1 MRMKTFILKLR
12 DESGQAVVL
21 VALAMGIFLLG
32 AIGLAIDGAHL
43 YAQFQMAQSAADA
56 AAEAGIMSIFDGT
69 NTDAQA
75 TAFSTSGTFTC
86 GVSDP
91 RTPCAFAAINGFN
104 LAGDAVTVSFPAD
117 STVPGVN
124 FSGSDPTNL
133 IQVTIQRQV
142 KTTLMNMLGTSLSTI
157 QATAKAA
164 IVDVLAPVPIIIAHP
179 SLTGS
184 FSTNGG
190 ILVTICGGP
199 TRSIQ
204 VNSDAATAIIT
215 KGTSGTVDLS
225 HAGPPDPGNCSTG
238 TGADF
243 GTFGGP
249 SSAPF
254 TFLGGSKPGK
264 YLQPASPIADPL
276 AGVPA
281 PPIPSYTPPD
291 PPSSGSTYQLNPGQ
305 NGCPA
310 APLKQCYRYSPGLYP
325 GGILGKNETMVFSP
339 GIYYVQTGGVT
350 CTANCSM
357 YMATAGTPDTGPN
370 STNTGW
376 TQNILIYNSGSGAF
390 NIGANG
396 NVGLPG
402 SPLLGSPDSSIY
414 KGILFF
420 EDHTSPANTGSNAH
434 SMGGGGALQLQGA
447 IYLTNTK
454 DTMDGDA
461 THYQELDLQGTPG
474 SQTKIRGRIIVDAL
488 QMGGNAGVEMD
499 LDSIPNQIIREVAL
513 VQ

>member
-1 MRMKTFILKLR
+1 VKIKDFIAKLLQN
-12 DESGQAVVL
+12 ESGQAAVL

-32 AIGLAIDGAHL
+32 AVGLAIDGSHL
-43 YAQFQMAQSAADA
+43 YAQYQMAQSAADA

-69 NTDAQA
+69 NNNGQS
-75 TAFSTSGTFTC
+75 TAFSTAGSFTC
-86 GVSDP
+86 GIPDA
-91 RTPCAFAAINGFN
+91 RTPCAFAEINGFN
-104 LAGDAVTVSFPAD
+104 VAGDTVTVSFPAD

-124 FSGSDPTNL
+124 FSNSDPTNL

-142 KTTLMNMLGTSLSTI
+142 KTTLMKLLGPSLSTI
-157 QATAKAA
+157 QVTAMAA
-164 IVDVLAPVPIIIAHP
+164 IVDVVAPTPIIVAHP
-179 SLTGS
+179 TMTGS

-190 ILVTICGGP
+190 ILITICGGP
-199 TRSIQ
+199 KRSVQI
-204 VNSDAATAIIT
+204 NSNATTAIT
-215 KGTSGTVDLS
+215 TAGSGTVDLS
-225 HAGPPDPGNCSTG
+225 HAGPPDPGDCSTG

-249 SSAPF
+249 SSPPF
-254 TFLGGSKPGK
+254 IYLGGSTGT
-264 YLQPASPIADPL
+264 YLQPASPIEDPL
-276 AGVPA
+276 DGVPA

-291 PPSSGSTYQLNPGQ
+291 PPSSGTTYQLNPGQ

-310 APLKQCYRYSPGLYP
+310 APLKQCYLYSPGLYP
-325 GGILGKNETMVFSP
+325 AGLNGKNETMVFAP
-339 GIYYVQTGGVT
+339 GIYYVQNGGVS

-357 YMATAGTPDTGPN
+357 YMATAGTPDSGSN

-376 TQNILIYNSGSGAF
+376 TDNIMIYNSGSGSF

-402 SPLLGSPDSSIY
+402 SPLIGSPDSSIY

-420 EDHTSPANTGSNAH
+420 EDHTSPANTGANAN
-434 SMGGGGALQLQGA
+434 SMGGGGALQLQGT
-447 IYLTNTK
+447 IYLTNSK
-454 DTMDGDA
+454 DTMLGDA

-488 QMGGNAGVEMD
+488 NMGGNAAIEMD
-499 LDSIPNQIIREVAL
+499 LSSTANTIIREVAL